1 MYHSKK
7 DNINKQHDPWISG
20 TEKKSFFTAV
30 MKKNRA
36 LEKGQVSIGFLGEKG
51 NLGIF
56 GKLDHQRGVYLED
69 TFFGDF
75 IQD

>member
-1 MYHSKK
+1 MTPGFPEPK
-7 DNINKQHDPWISG
+7 N
-20 TEKKSFFTAV
+20 KSFFTAV